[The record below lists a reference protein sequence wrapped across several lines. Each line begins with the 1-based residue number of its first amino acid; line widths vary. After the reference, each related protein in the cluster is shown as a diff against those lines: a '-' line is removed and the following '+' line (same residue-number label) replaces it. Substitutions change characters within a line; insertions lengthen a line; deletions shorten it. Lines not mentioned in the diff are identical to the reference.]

1 MTRPAAAKLE
11 QNLAAAGFL
20 LLGGFAPDGTVAVPP
35 LASGKQA
42 RSLLLIGS
50 TGPSIWPHLTA
61 SPEYKNGHPDPLDR
75 YTRRSLLDLAEAS
88 GYEPVFPFEGPP
100 YYPFQQ
106 WAMKC
111 GGFSQ
116 SPLGVLA
123 HRTFG
128 PWAGFRAAFLSA
140 EPFDGPKP
148 VRMDGPC
155 PTCTDA
161 PCLTVCPVGAV
172 TVHEGYKVTDCRN
185 HLATSRDL
193 DCWSGCLARRACPFG
208 QEHRQSQ
215 ATAGF
220 HMESFVGLATL

>member
-1 MTRPAAAKLE
+1 MNRPAATNLE
-11 QNLAAAGFL
+11 QDLAAAGFL
-20 LLGGFAPDGTVAVPP
+20 LLGGFAPDGSVAVPP
-35 LASGKQA
+35 LAGGKQA

-61 SPEYKNGHPDPLDR
+61 SPEYRSGQADPLDR
-75 YTRRSLLDLAEAS
+75 YTRRTLLEIAEAS

-123 HRTFG
+123 HHDYG
-128 PWAGFRAAFLSA
+128 PWSGFRAAFLRA
-140 EPFDGPKP
+140 EPFDRPTP
-148 VRMDGPC
+148 DTMDGPC

-185 HLATSRDL
+185 HLASSRDL
-193 DCWSGCLARRACPFG
+193 ECWSGCLARRACPFG
-208 QEHRQSQ
+208 QQHRQSQ

-220 HMESFVGLATL
+220 HMESFVGL